1 MRVVITSGGFD
12 PLHSGHVAYLQ
23 AAKNLGDQLVV
34 GVNSDEW
41 LMRKKGYVFMPFAE
55 RIAIVSALGC
65 VDLALPFDD
74 SDGTAKSLI
83 YGLLR
88 DKNEYIFANGG
99 DRKSGNV
106 PEQDIIAEN
115 LIFMDGIGGSNK
127 LNSSSELVKVHR
139 NWGYYHVLYEA
150 VGIKVKRL
158 SFNPRAALSYQR
170 HEHRAEHWTV
180 QSGHGV
186 ATIEE
191 DQFHLYPGDSIT
203 IPRGAWHRL
212 KNREYEPLQLIEVQ
226 YGTQVRED
234 DIERMG
240 K

>member
-1 MRVVITSGGFD
+1 MRTVIVSGGFD

-23 AAKNLGDQLVV
+23 AARSLGDQLVV
-34 GVNSDEW
+34 GVNSDAW

-55 RIAIVSALGC
+55 RVAIVSALGC
-65 VDLALPFDD
+65 VDLALPFED
-74 SDGTAKSLI
+74 SDGTARALI
-83 YGLLR
+83 YGLMN
-88 DKNEYIFANGG
+88 DEDTFIFANGG
-99 DRKSGNV
+99 DRNSGNV
-106 PEQDIIAEN
+106 PEQDIVAEN
-115 LIFMDGIGGSNK
+115 LMFMHGIGGSEK

-139 NWGYYHVLYEA
+139 LWGFYHVLYEA
-150 VGIKVKRL
+150 PGVKVKRL

-170 HEHRAEHWTV
+170 HEHRAEHWLV
-180 QSGHGV
+180 QRGHGV

-212 KNREYEPLQLIEVQ
+212 KNREDDVLEIIELQ

-240 K
+240 

>member
-1 MRVVITSGGFD
+1 MRTVIVSGGFD

-23 AAKNLGDQLVV
+23 AARSLGDQLVV
-34 GVNSDEW
+34 GVNSDAW

-55 RIAIVSALGC
+55 RVAIVSALGC
-65 VDLALPFDD
+65 VDLALPFED
-74 SDGTAKSLI
+74 SDGTAKALI
-83 YGLLR
+83 YGLMN
-88 DKNEYIFANGG
+88 DEDTFIFANGG
-99 DRKSGNV
+99 DRNSGNV
-106 PEQDIIAEN
+106 PEQDIVAEN
-115 LIFMDGIGGSNK
+115 LMFVDGIGGSEK

-139 NWGYYHVLYEA
+139 LWGFYHVLYEA
-150 VGIKVKRL
+150 PGVKVKRL

-170 HEHRAEHWTV
+170 HEHRAEHWLV
-180 QSGHGV
+180 QRGHGV

-212 KNREYEPLQLIEVQ
+212 KNREDDVLEIIELQ

-240 K
+240 

>member
-1 MRVVITSGGFD
+1 MRTVIVSGGFD

-23 AAKNLGDQLVV
+23 AAASLGDQLVV
-34 GVNSDEW
+34 GVNSDAW
-41 LMRKKGYVFMPFAE
+41 LIRKKGYVFMPFAE
-55 RIAIVSALGC
+55 RVAILSALGC

-74 SDGTAKSLI
+74 SDGTARALI
-83 YGLLR
+83 YGLLN
-88 DKNEYIFANGG
+88 DEDEFIFANGG
-99 DRKSGNV
+99 DRKAGNV
-106 PEQDIIAEN
+106 PEQDIVAEN
-115 LIFMDGIGGSNK
+115 LMFVDGIGGSEK

-139 NWGYYHVLYEA
+139 LWGFYHVLYEA
-150 VGIKVKRL
+150 PGVKVKRL
-158 SFNPRAALSYQR
+158 SFNPRGALSYQR
-170 HEHRAEHWTV
+170 HQYRAEHWLV

-212 KNREYEPLQLIEVQ
+212 KNREDEPLQLVEVQ

-240 K
+240 Q